1 MSGKYM
7 KKSSEVSTSKREKY
21 LGWMSKNRQTAMHN
35 CLIIGIDFG
44 TTFSGVSWIT
54 VARFNKEDIN
64 VITDWPGTRKDE
76 AKVPTRLSYENGAK
90 EPLWGFQVDNTEQA
104 LQWFKLLL
112 LKEEDMWKDLR
123 ESDQLV
129 KARRLLRD
137 WGKTAEDCIADYLRA
152 LWKHTL
158 KMIRKGHAD
167 YLVESLQFHV
177 VLTVPAIWKDYA
189 RTAMQE
195 AAKRAGILDD
205 RRAGETTLIL
215 APEPEAAGLTALLEH
230 GTAISPGEVYVIC
243 DAGGGTVDV
252 ITYKVEGTQP
262 LELGEAVEGDGAL
275 CGGIFIDEDFITK
288 CSKRIG
294 RNWAQFSP
302 AHQNAILEDEWEVDI
317 KSRFCLKD
325 PSAKWLLSIE
335 NGPLSGADLE
345 DTSRM
350 PHIKRGIIHFSR
362 KVYSISPLLTFH

>member
-21 LGWMSKNRQTAMHN
+21 LGWMTKSRQTAMHN

-137 WGKTAEDCIADYLRA
+137 WVKTAEDCIADYLRA

-167 YLVESLQFHV
+167 YLIESLQFHV

-189 RTAMQE
+189 RTAMQQ
-195 AAKRAGILDD
+195 AAKRAGILEH
-205 RRAGETTLIL
+205 RSAGETTLII

-230 GTAISPGEVYVIC
+230 GTAISPGEV
-243 DAGGGTVDV
+243 
-252 ITYKVEGTQP
+252 
-262 LELGEAVEGDGAL
+262 
-275 CGGIFIDEDFITK
+275 
-288 CSKRIG
+288 
-294 RNWAQFSP
+294 
-302 AHQNAILEDEWEVDI
+302 
-317 KSRFCLKD
+317 
-325 PSAKWLLSIE
+325 
-335 NGPLSGADLE
+335 
-345 DTSRM
+345 
-350 PHIKRGIIHFSR
+350 
-362 KVYSISPLLTFH
+362 